1 MVDYSFQIP
10 LQYLRSYISGRL
22 SLHFGK
28 TDDVTL
34 EEDAYWRDGTPFAI
48 WMEEHQPNA
57 NEYVSLLLA
66 LAPHLQPSF
75 FDEILKEYIPEGS
88 NFVDFGGVKGQHHR
102 GTLPTGET
110 LLFVLAGNDIN
121 KRVELQ
127 THLLHES
134 ALFKKGILSIET
146 VPFGEPLMSGRL
158 TLADETLEFWFTGKI
173 SHPRFSSEFAA
184 EYIRTSR
191 DWDDLVLN
199 HHTLVQIREIHD
211 WIRHHHTLLHDLQFK
226 NRMKQGYTAL
236 FHGPPGT
243 GKTMA
248 ATLLGKSSGLDVF
261 RIDLSKV
268 VSKYIGETE
277 KNLSRIFD
285 RAEQKRWIL
294 FFDEADAL
302 FGKRT
307 EIRDA
312 HDKYAN
318 QEVGYLLQ
326 RIESYNGLIILAS
339 NFKANMDEAFLRRI
353 QNVVY
358 FPVPSAQERF
368 TLWERALPETVKFA
382 SDVSL
387 KHISSEHE
395 LTGSN
400 INNIAYFCCLQLISQ
415 QKEEI
420 TSPELLYAIRREL
433 TKEGKA

>member
-1 MVDYSFQIP
+1 MASHSFHIP

-22 SLHFGK
+22 ALHFGK
-28 TDDVTL
+28 TDDVTVDA
-34 EEDAYWRDGTPFAI
+34 DAYWHDGSPFAL
-48 WMEEHQPNA
+48 WMEEQQPDA
-57 NEYVSLLLA
+57 DEYVCLLLA

-75 FDEILKEYIPEGS
+75 FDDIIREYLPDGS
-88 NFVDFGGVKGQHHR
+88 NFIDFGGSKSLHHR

-110 LLFVLAGNDIN
+110 MLFILAGNDVN
-121 KRVELQ
+121 RRVELQ
-127 THLLHES
+127 HRLLRGS
-134 ALFKKGILSIET
+134 TFFKKGILSLET
-146 VPFGEPLMSGRL
+146 VPYGEPMMAGRL
-158 TLADETLEFWFTGKI
+158 VLAEETLEFWLTGHI

-184 EYIRTSR
+184 EYISTSR
-191 DWDDLVLN
+191 EWDDLVLN
-199 HHTLVQIREIHD
+199 GHTLQQIREIEE
-211 WIRHHHTLLHDLQFK
+211 WIKHHHTLLHEWQFGQ
-226 NRMKQGYTAL
+226 RMKRGYCAL

-248 ATLLGKSSGLDVF
+248 ATLLGKSTGLDVF

-285 RAEQKRWIL
+285 RAEQKKWIL
-294 FFDEADAL
+294 FFDEADSL

-307 EIRDA
+307 EIHDA

-339 NFKANMDEAFLRRI
+339 NFKANMDEAFLRRM

-358 FPVPSAQERF
+358 FPVPSASERYI
-368 TLWERALPETVKFA
+368 LWERSFPERVKLA
-382 SDVSL
+382 GDISL
-387 KHISSEHE
+387 QHISNEHE

-400 INNIAYFCCLQLISQ
+400 INNIAYFCCLKLISN

-433 TKEGKA
+433 VKEGKG

>member
-1 MVDYSFQIP
+1 MAANSFHIP
-10 LQYLRSYISGRL
+10 LQYLRNYVAGRMD
-22 SLHFGK
+22 LHFGK
-28 TDDVTL
+28 ASSVTVDT
-34 EEDAYWRDGTPFAI
+34 DAYWHDGSPFAV
-48 WMEEHQPNA
+48 WMEEHKPGPE
-57 NEYVSLLLA
+57 EYVCLLLA

-75 FDEILKEYIPEGS
+75 FEDILREYIPEGG
-88 NFVDFGGVKGQHHR
+88 NFIDFGGAKSQYHR
-102 GTLPTGET
+102 GVLPTGET
-110 LLFVLAGNDIN
+110 MLFILAGNDVN

-127 THLLHES
+127 DLLLHS
-134 ALFKKGILSIET
+134 SVFFKQGILSLET
-146 VPFGEPLMSGRL
+146 VPYGEPRMSGRL
-158 TLADETLEFWFTGKI
+158 LLAEETLEFWLTGRI

-184 EYIRTSR
+184 EHISTARE
-191 DWDDLVLN
+191 WEDLVLN
-199 HHTLVQIREIHD
+199 DHTLSQIREIEE
-211 WIRHHHTLLHDLQFK
+211 WIRHHHTLLHEWQFGS
-226 NRMKQGYTAL
+226 RMKHGYCAL

-243 GKTMA
+243 GKTLA
-248 ATLLGKSSGLDVF
+248 ATLLGKYTGLDVF

-277 KNLSRIFD
+277 KNLARIFD
-285 RAEQKRWIL
+285 RAERKKWVL

-326 RIESYNGLIILAS
+326 RVENYNGLIILAS
-339 NFKANMDEAFLRRI
+339 NFKANMDEAFLRRM

-358 FPVPSAQERF
+358 FPIPAEKERYI
-368 TLWERALPETVKFA
+368 LWERSFPQRVRFA

-387 KHISSEHE
+387 HHISKEHE

-400 INNIAYFCCLQLISQ
+400 INNIAYFCCLKLISN

-433 TKEGKA
+433 LKEGKG